1 MADLTPARR
10 RALVSVLARALL
22 ADARERVAREQQP
35 ANDTAAPVEA
45 GARVRSLS
53 GRRGTP

>member
-22 ADARERVAREQQP
+22 ADARERVARDQAP
-35 ANDTAAPVEA
+35 ANDTAAPVA
-45 GARVRSLS
+45 PAARVRS
-53 GRRGTP
+53 RP

>member
-1 MADLTPARR
+1 MADLTPSAR

-22 ADARERVAREQQP
+22 ADARERLAAEQQP

-45 GARVRSLS
+45 GVASRKR
-53 GRRGTP
+53 

>member
-35 ANDTAAPVEA
+35 ANDTDSPRPAAVA
-45 GARVRSLS
+45 SD
-53 GRRGTP
+53 RRQQ

>member
-22 ADARERVAREQQP
+22 ADARERLAAEQQP

-45 GARVRSLS
+45 GARVRS
-53 GRRGTP
+53 RP

>member
-1 MADLTPARR
+1 VADLTPAAR

-22 ADARERVAREQQP
+22 ADARERVAAEQAP
-35 ANDTAAPVEA
+35 ANDTTAPA
-45 GARVRSLS
+45 TQPARVRSLS